1 MNGIEKMAFNLYA
14 MEMSG
19 LLLTKASQIE
29 GIIQAILH
37 EIETTGEAEL
47 DITIEDILLSDEE
60 KAYIEREVN
69 RRL

>member
-19 LLLTKASQIE
+19 LLPTRTSQIE

-37 EIETTGEAEL
+37 EIEVTGETDL
-47 DITIEDILLSDEE
+47 DITIEDMILSDEE
-60 KAYIEREVN
+60 MAYIEREVK

>member
-14 MEMSG
+14 MEKSG
-19 LLLTKASQIE
+19 LLPTRESQIE

-37 EIETTGEAEL
+37 EIKITGETEL

-60 KAYIEREVN
+60 KAYIESEVN